1 MNITLSPRFEAMIR
15 ERIERGDYAD
25 AADVVEEALLR
36 MEQED
41 QAKLE
46 RLRAALQLGLDDVEA
61 GRVRE
66 YTPEVRAEILAN
78 ARRKVREGHRPDP
91 DVVP

>member
-1 MNITLSPRFEAMIR
+1 MNVTLSPRFEAMIR
-15 ERIERGDYAD
+15 DRIEHGDYAD

-46 RLRAALQLGLDDVEA
+46 RLRAALQLGLDDIEN

-66 YTPEVRAEILAN
+66 FTPEVAAELWEN
-78 ARRKVREGHRPDP
+78 GLRKFREGHRPSP
-91 DVVP
+91 DVLP

>member
-15 ERIERGDYAD
+15 ARIEHGDYAD

-46 RLRAALQLGLDDVEA
+46 RLRAALQLGLDDVA
-61 GRVRE
+61 NGRGRE

-78 ARRKVREGHRPDP
+78 ARRKIREGHQPDP
-91 DVVP
+91 EVIP